1 MVWIPKFGYLPQETI
16 TQKSLEIIELER
28 ERRHLQRE
36 LAVVS
41 KGYRNVSV
49 EAQTDTRPQY
59 GKISIPFYQKNS

>member
-1 MVWIPKFGYLPQETI
+1 MNIVEPHFLALRVRKFESRRVVAKQVR
-16 TQKSLEIIELER
+16 LEILELER

-49 EAQTDTRPQY
+49 EAQTET
-59 GKISIPFYQKNS
+59 